1 MATRIRRRLS
11 YDAGGSQPVV
21 GESNQVRVCTLCSQQ
36 HPLSSQVHT
45 WQNERAREEALNLGI
60 VPSDIICRACH
71 DDIRRISV
79 DPSHVPRWEK
89 KRETV
94 KCCVLGCTDTC
105 HSKLHV
111 LDVNQHLDKLH
122 KGDKE
127 VQFAESQNIPF
138 PTPLC
143 SRHYHF
149 VYQAIQPQQRQCA
162 TCEVYVTHDTSR
174 HCPDAD
180 KIKKHLHENAGFEGN
195 LEATDR
201 VCLTCYRSHLLILE
215 ADRRISYDCDLKCL
229 IDTIKVTASETTNTA
244 RELALYKTIVYVGE
258 QLLNGTAILLVDAYD
273 YLQQAYNDNRQQESE
288 PKLTVSSLWLLGNLT
303 NNLQHHLEYSCA
315 SRKHGVLISF

>member
-21 GESNQVRVCTLCSQQ
+21 GESNQVRECTLCSQQ
-36 HPLSSQVHT
+36 HPLTSQVHT
-45 WQNERAREEALNLGI
+45 WQNERAHEEALNLGI

-71 DDIRRISV
+71 DDTRRISV

-122 KGDKE
+122 KE

-195 LEATDR
+195 LEATDS

-273 YLQQAYNDNRQQESE
+273 YLQ
-288 PKLTVSSLWLLGNLT
+288 
-303 NNLQHHLEYSCA
+303 
-315 SRKHGVLISF
+315 